1 MRKRGDHLT
10 TKRIVW
16 GVRIGVL
23 VLILVILG
31 GLYWYFFVKTA
42 EPDAQ
47 VKPKLIPP
55 DEIQYYAVKSVEAIS
70 KKRRKKTVKP
80 DLFLT
85 AIEPRAELLTVAE
98 VAKFPNTQAIE
109 NRKRFIRN
117 NLSQFLFTNGSSF
130 SVSETGIS
138 DVIILVENASEYIFE
153 EVVIT
158 VQYLNQY
165 NVVVSVQDV
174 LFDNLTP
181 QRVMQRTAPSMMG
194 CRKVNFIVSSARS
207 SALQMLYSPDRAKSG
222 EADPYKLL
230 PLK

>member
-1 MRKRGDHLT
+1 MSKRGDRLT

-16 GVRIGVL
+16 SVRMGIL
-23 VLILVILG
+23 LLILILG
-31 GLYWYFFVKTA
+31 GLYWYFFVKVSEFDTQA
-42 EPDAQ
+42 M
-47 VKPKLIPP
+47 PKLIPP
-55 DEIQYYAVKSVEAIS
+55 DEIQYYHAQPVEAVS
-70 KKRRKKTVKP
+70 KKRRKRTVKH
-80 DLFLT
+80 DLSFT
-85 AIEPRAELLTVAE
+85 PIEARAELLTVAE
-98 VAKFPNTQAIE
+98 VAKFPNAQAVE

-117 NLSQFLFTNGSSF
+117 NISQFLFTNGSSF
-130 SVSETGIS
+130 TVSETGIS

-222 EADPYKLL
+222 GNDPYKLV